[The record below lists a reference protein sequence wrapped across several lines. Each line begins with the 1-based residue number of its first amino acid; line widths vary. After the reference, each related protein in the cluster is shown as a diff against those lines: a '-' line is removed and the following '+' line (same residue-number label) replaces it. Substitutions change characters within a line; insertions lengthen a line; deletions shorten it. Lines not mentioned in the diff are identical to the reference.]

1 MTDKGYSVGVITGY
15 PKEYNKSNKIK
26 KNENVN
32 NINIKRLSYLQ
43 LKRSNFL
50 GRLINYF
57 SFTTSVLLNFRK
69 LKNYKVI
76 MVFSNPPI
84 LPIIGVLAK
93 KIFKSKFVFVSY
105 DVYPEM
111 AIKTDT
117 LTENSIISK
126 LMKFINKFVFKN
138 VDKVITLSEEMS
150 DVLSNNRRYIKPQN
164 IVDIPNWDT
173 SKDISTQNK
182 TNEKFNHLV
191 DKTVISYFGNLGI
204 AQDEEVI
211 FNTINTLKNE
221 SDYHFIFAGHGKK
234 IELLR
239 EFVRENRIKNISIY
253 DFLHGQDF
261 EEALAVTNYSLV
273 SLKDGL
279 HGLAVPSK
287 TYTLLRA
294 GIPIFAVMNKNS
306 DIVKSLL
313 KYNAG
318 IHIDK
323 ENYNTVIEKL
333 KTTTKQENNQ
343 MKMNALKLYNE
354 KYRRDLSTAKYIKVL
369 NELVEE

>member
-1 MTDKGYSVGVITGY
+1 MAVEGYSVGVITGY
-15 PKEYNKSNKIK
+15 PKEYNKSNIIR
-26 KNENVN
+26 KNENIN
-32 NINIKRLSYLQ
+32 NINIRRLSYLQ

-50 GRLINYF
+50 GRVINYF
-57 SFTTSVLLNFRK
+57 SFTTSVLLNFRE
-69 LKNYKVI
+69 LKKYKVI

-93 KIFKSKFVFVSY
+93 KLFKSKFVFVSY

-117 LTENSIISK
+117 LSENSIISK

-173 SKDISTQNK
+173 SKDIDTQNK
-182 TNEKFNHLV
+182 TKEKFNHLV
-191 DKTVISYFGNLGI
+191 DKTVISYFGNLGV

-239 EFVRENRIKNISIY
+239 EFVRE
-253 DFLHGQDF
+253 
-261 EEALAVTNYSLV
+261 
-273 SLKDGL
+273 
-279 HGLAVPSK
+279 
-287 TYTLLRA
+287 
-294 GIPIFAVMNKNS
+294 
-306 DIVKSLL
+306 
-313 KYNAG
+313 
-318 IHIDK
+318 
-323 ENYNTVIEKL
+323 
-333 KTTTKQENNQ
+333 
-343 MKMNALKLYNE
+343 
-354 KYRRDLSTAKYIKVL
+354 
-369 NELVEE
+369 